1 MIDRAEAVAFAATL
15 ESLRDGSALPVRRP
29 SYSEPTFWSRPL
41 NQTAIVVMPPDPNWV
56 TLVDLLAPTQY
67 LTRITEYAVATAQ
80 ANTVPGVEFRLLQ
93 NGSPLTNVTLPAGVE
108 VCKGATWPLVL
119 RKIDL
124 IATETLSVG
133 IQARNLG
140 LLPFTVLAG
149 FWGWNYNTIE
159 IELGRTQGI
168 TDA

>member
-1 MIDRAEAVAFAATL
+1 MIDRAEAVAFAAIL
-15 ESLRDGSALPVRRP
+15 ESLRDGSALPARRP
-29 SYSEPTFWSRPL
+29 SYTEPTFWSRPL
-41 NQTAIVVMPPDPNWV
+41 NRTAIVTMVPDPNWT
-56 TLVDLLAPTQY
+56 TLLDLLAPAQY
-67 LTRITEYAVATAQ
+67 ISRITNYAVATVQ
-80 ANTVPGVEFRLLQ
+80 ANTIPGVEFRLLQ
-93 NGSPLTNVTLPAGVE
+93 NGQPLTNVTLPAGVE
-108 VCKGATWPLVL
+108 VCKGPTWPLVL

-140 LLPFTVLAG
+140 AVPFTVLAG
-149 FWGWNYNTIE
+149 FWGWDYNTIE